1 MISGSRK
8 PLQPHSGAGH
18 SLGKGEVESSILSC
32 STMFLRIFQSSLGE
46 GALTPI
52 LQPNRSRESHAR
64 SGKIRKWS
72 GRRESNP
79 RMKLGKLPFY
89 H

>member
-32 STMFLRIFQSSLGE
+32 STMFLKIFQSSLRE
-46 GALTPI
+46 GALTRSF
-52 LQPNRSRESHAR
+52 NRIDRESRTRARAR
-64 SGKIRKWS
+64 SGNGAGEGNRT
-72 GRRESNP
+72 
-79 RMKLGKLPFY
+79 LV
-89 H
+89 